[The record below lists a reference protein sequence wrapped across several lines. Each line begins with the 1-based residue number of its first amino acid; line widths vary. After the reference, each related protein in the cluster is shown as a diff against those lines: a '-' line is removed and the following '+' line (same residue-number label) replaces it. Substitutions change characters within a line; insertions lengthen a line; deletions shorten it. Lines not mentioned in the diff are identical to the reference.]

1 MLINLSFKE
10 ILKNIIF
17 VLSLD
22 VALEKKK
29 KLYPMQRV
37 AEAEGMMFLTR
48 LSVSQSLHQSC
59 FFCKRNSSETAQ
71 QNFMKL
77 CNYEGHDV

>member
-22 VALEKKK
+22 VALKKK

-37 AEAEGMMFLTR
+37 AEAEGMMFFTR

-59 FFCKRNSSETAQ
+59 FFCKRNSSETA
-71 QNFMKL
+71 
-77 CNYEGHDV
+77 

>member
-1 MLINLSFKE
+1 
-10 ILKNIIF
+10 
-17 VLSLD
+17 
-22 VALEKKK
+22 
-29 KLYPMQRV
+29 MQRV